1 MAEGSDE
8 EEDGEPLTLD
18 TVTIGATSR
27 GLSVED
33 IKEMELGQ
41 IVDYVIEWNKI
52 NEVDED
58 PEAGKNKK
66 TKTKTKKRRK
76 RKANQADWDALL
88 G

>member
-18 TVTIGATSR
+18 TVTIGATAR
-27 GLSVED
+27 GLSIEA

-41 IVDYVIEWNKI
+41 IVDYCLEWNKA

-66 TKTKTKKRRK
+66 TKTQKRRK

>member
-1 MAEGSDE
+1 
-8 EEDGEPLTLD
+8 
-18 TVTIGATSR
+18 
-27 GLSVED
+27 
-33 IKEMELGQ
+33 MEIGQ

-58 PEAGKNKK
+58 PEARKK
-66 TKTKTKKRRK
+66 KTKTKKRRK

>member
-8 EEDGEPLTLD
+8 EESGEPLTLD
-18 TVTIGATSR
+18 TITIGATAR

-33 IKEMELGQ
+33 IKDMELGQ
-41 IVDYVIEWNKI
+41 VVDYCIEWNKI

-58 PEAGKNKK
+58 PEASKK
-66 TKTKTKKRRK
+66 KQKTHPRKKK
-76 RKANQADWDALL
+76 ARKARQADWDLLL

>member
-1 MAEGSDE
+1 
-8 EEDGEPLTLD
+8 
-18 TVTIGATSR
+18 
-27 GLSVED
+27 
-33 IKEMELGQ
+33 MELGQ

-66 TKTKTKKRRK
+66 TKTKKKRK
-76 RKANQADWDALL
+76 RKASQADWDALL

>member
-1 MAEGSDE
+1 
-8 EEDGEPLTLD
+8 
-18 TVTIGATSR
+18 
-27 GLSVED
+27 
-33 IKEMELGQ
+33 MELGQ

-52 NEVDED
+52 NEVDKD